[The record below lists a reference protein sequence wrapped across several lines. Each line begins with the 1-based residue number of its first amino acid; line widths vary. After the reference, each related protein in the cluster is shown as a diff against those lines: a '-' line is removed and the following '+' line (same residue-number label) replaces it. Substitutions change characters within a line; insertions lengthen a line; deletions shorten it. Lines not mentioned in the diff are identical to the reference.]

1 MRVCSG
7 CHVVE
12 TWGLPGGTLEAE
24 AGISLALS
32 AEKGVGMALILQVVT
47 AIGEGWS
54 ERSFRQIRLC
64 RISLCGSRGW
74 GSVRRPA
81 LPSVRWTVKLTRL

>member
-1 MRVCSG
+1 MRVSSG

-24 AGISLALS
+24 AGIRLALS
-32 AEKGVGMALILQVVT
+32 AGEGVGMALILQVVT
-47 AIGEGWS
+47 AIGEGWA
-54 ERSFRQIRLC
+54 ERSFRRIRLC

-74 GSVRRPA
+74 GICYEACTA
-81 LPSVRWTVKLTRL
+81 LRALDG